1 LPHIST
7 LNSWIRRLLFATAAV
22 SGVLLLLRGVVG
34 PFGPVNNPLNLESAL
49 ALSVLLMLLTS
60 RGTAE
65 QAVQRNRRWSWAIVG
80 IVAVVAYI
88 PILSMPLVTDDYIHL
103 HQISTGTAPTVLEC
117 LTRSCGGP
125 QFFRPAGFATY
136 WAEWKLSRTAAMPR
150 HAFDLLLHA
159 ACSLLFLALLRRLA
173 TPPPFDWLGGLLFA
187 MNGLG
192 PESVAWP
199 AARFDTLAV
208 LFSLVAAIAVLRA
221 TRLAAATSLAATAT
235 ACLSKESAYVLPVLL
250 ALLLGRSLW
259 TRAGR
264 LLAAGNFAVAGA
276 IFAWR
281 WWALKGIGGYV
292 EQSGAPTVMQ
302 WDALKLMKTF
312 LWRIWGVLWFP
323 VNWSPPLE
331 VWLMLGLAVGIAGSL
346 TLFRARPDRTRLRL
360 CALGVAVA
368 CIPVHHMLLI
378 GPSLERSRYL
388 TYATP
393 AFVLLLVTACRGL
406 PRWSGTAAL
415 SLIVAFQ
422 GAAQTHNLII
432 WRSVATARYDLCR
445 SMAERART
453 TPGVLTIHDVPLVV
467 SGVYWRN
474 GLEECMA
481 LEFGIPLGKVLVK
494 IAQPDPRQ
502 F

>member
-1 LPHIST
+1 MPHISI

-22 SGVLLLLRGVVG
+22 SGVLLLLRAVVG

-49 ALSVLLMLLTS
+49 ALSVLLMLLS
-60 RGTAE
+60 SQGTAK
-65 QAVQRNRRWSWAIVG
+65 QTGRPNLQWSWAIVG

-103 HQISTGTAPTVLEC
+103 HQISTGAAPTALEC
-117 LTRSCGGP
+117 LTHSCGGP
-125 QFFRPAGFATY
+125 RFFRPAGFATY
-136 WAEWKLSRTAAMPR
+136 WAEWKLWRTAAMPR

-159 ACSLLFLALLRRLA
+159 ACSLLFLLLLRRLG

-199 AARFDTLAV
+199 GARFDALAV
-208 LFSLVAAIAVLRA
+208 TFSLVAAIAVLRG
-221 TRLAAATSLAATAT
+221 TRWAAAVSLAATAF

-250 ALLLGRSLW
+250 ALLLGRSLR

-264 LLAAGNFAVAGA
+264 LLAAGNCAVAGG

-281 WWALKGIGGYV
+281 WWVLKGIGGYV

-302 WDALKLMKTF
+302 WGAFKLMKTF

-323 VNWSPPLE
+323 VNWSTPLE
-331 VWLMLGLAVGIAGSL
+331 VWLMLGLAFGIAGSL
-346 TLFRARPDRTRLRL
+346 ALFRARPDRTRLWL

-378 GPSLERSRYL
+378 GPTLERSRYL
-388 TYATP
+388 TYAVP
-393 AFVLLLVTACRGL
+393 AFVLLLVTACLGL
-406 PRWSGTAAL
+406 PRWAGTAAL
-415 SLIVAFQ
+415 SLILAFQ
-422 GAAQTHNLII
+422 VAAQTHNLII
-432 WRSVATARYDLCR
+432 WRSVATARYNLCR
-445 SMAERART
+445 SIAERARA
-453 TPGVLTIHDVPLVV
+453 TPGVLAIDNIPLIVD
-467 SGVYWRN
+467 GVYWRN

-481 LEFGIPLGKVLVK
+481 LEFAVPMGKVRVSETAQK
-494 IAQPDPRQ
+494 ITQ
-502 F
+502 